1 MAVSQF
7 LAKYG
12 TIVKPTITL
21 ASLANGAGRVSAM
34 VDNTVVRAPMA
45 TVYLKVTT
53 GGTAPTANT
62 PIKVYL
68 IRRSNDAT
76 TDLIENPVTGIVD
89 AAATP
94 EPVNAE
100 LLGSIVVT
108 ATINA
113 TYIKALLAYD
123 LPSEY
128 QILVWNATG
137 QALNATAGNH
147 ELQIQPTTMEAQ

>member
-1 MAVSQF
+1 MPSQA
-7 LAKYG
+7 LAKYH

-21 ASLANGAGRVSAM
+21 ASLANGAGRVSAL
-34 VDNTVVRAPMA
+34 VDNTVTRAPMA

-113 TYIKALLAYD
+113 TYTKALLAYD